1 MEDLHGRVS
10 IRVNEKLYT
19 KDPTTTELG
28 RKIVRSSIDLIDEL
42 GFESFTFK
50 KLALEI
56 GSTEASVYRYFENK
70 HNLLTYLTM
79 WYWGWMEYRVVMKT
93 LNITDPKVRLRNAIR
108 TLTESI
114 EEDSTFSQVNEVK
127 LNRIVIQESSKV
139 YFSKHVIE
147 DNEVG
152 FFKVYKDL
160 VHRVAEIVLEINPT
174 FKYPHMLV
182 STVIEGAHHQ
192 RYFAENLPRL
202 TDVIEGE
209 DAVTTFFTE
218 LAEREIEITK

>member
-10 IRVNEKLYT
+10 IRVNEKVYT
-19 KDPTTTELG
+19 KDPTSTELG
-28 RKIVRSSIDLIDEL
+28 RRIVRSSIDLIDEL

-79 WYWGWMEYRVVMKT
+79 WYWGWMEYRVVMST
-93 LNITDPKVRLRNAIR
+93 LNIDDPNVRLRKAIV

-127 LNRIVIQESSKV
+127 LNQIVIQESSKV
-139 YFSKHVIE
+139 YFSKHVIQ
-147 DNEVG
+147 DNKVG

-160 VHRVAEIVLEINPT
+160 VQRVAEIILEINPS

-202 TDVIEGE
+202 TDVVEGE

-218 LAEREIEITK
+218 MAEREIGIGK

>member
-10 IRVNEKLYT
+10 IRVNEKVYA
-19 KDPTTTELG
+19 KDPTSTELG
-28 RKIVRSSIDLIDEL
+28 RRIVRSSIDLIDEL

-50 KLALEI
+50 KLATEI

-79 WYWGWMEYRVVMKT
+79 WYWGWMEYRVVMSI
-93 LNITDPKVRLRNAIR
+93 LNIDDPKVRLRKAIV

-147 DNEVG
+147 DNKVG

-160 VHRVAEIVLEINPT
+160 VHRVAEIILEINPS

-182 STVIEGAHHQ
+182 STVVEGAHHQ

-218 LAEREIEITK
+218 MAEREIGIVK